1 MGSLPKIHEDD
12 GLMAVTLDEIA
23 ELAGVGRSTVSRV
36 LNNDPRVKDATR
48 ERILEI
54 VRREN
59 YQPNFAARTLASGR
73 SDVIGAV
80 VPMALPTVFT
90 DPFFPQFL
98 EGVAAACDAADA
110 LLMLWLALPETE
122 RRKADKLLSHG
133 PVDGLIIAAH
143 IADDPFVETLRGGSK
158 RFVLYGRYAADDVS
172 YVTVDDRASARGIVS
187 HLLRVGHQRVATI
200 TGPQHMFEGRDRLD
214 GYFDALRDFG
224 IAQAPELVVEGD
236 WSEASGYQGMRRLLA
251 AKPDAVFAANDSMA
265 LAALR
270 ALRENGIRVPEDI
283 ALAGFDDI
291 PAAAAADP
299 PLTTVRQ
306 PIRRLGEVAAQT
318 LLEMID
324 DPTGPPRRVI
334 LPTELVVRASCGSGG
349 KTPRES
355 TAGAFGEE
363 GKA

>member
-1 MGSLPKIHEDD
+1 V
-12 GLMAVTLDEIA
+12 AVTLDEIA

-36 LNNDPRVKDATR
+36 LNNDPRVRDATR

-59 YQPNFAARTLASGR
+59 YQPNFAARSLASGR

-80 VPMALPTVFT
+80 VPMALPSVFT

-98 EGVAAACDAADA
+98 EGVSAACDAADA
-110 LLMLWLALPETE
+110 MLMLWLALPETE
-122 RRKADKLLSHG
+122 RRKADKVGSSG

-143 IADDPFVETLRGGSK
+143 VTDDPFVEALRGGK
-158 RFVLYGRYAADDVS
+158 KQFVLYGRYAADDVS

-187 HLLRVGHQRVATI
+187 HLLRVGHKRVATI
-200 TGPQHMFEGRDRLD
+200 TGPQHMFDARDRLD
-214 GYFDALRDFG
+214 GYLDALREFRLPH
-224 IAQAPELVVEGD
+224 APELIVEGD
-236 WSEASGYQGMRRLLA
+236 WSEESGAQGMRRLIA

-270 ALRENGIRVPEDI
+270 VLRENGLRVPEDV

-306 PIRRLGEVAAQT
+306 PIRRLGEVATQT

-324 DPTGPPRRVI
+324 DPDGPPRRVI
-334 LPTELVVRASCGSGG
+334 LPTELVVRASCGSVG
-349 KTPRES
+349 KSAAT
-355 TAGAFGEE
+355 GDAFGE
-363 GKA
+363 G

>member
-1 MGSLPKIHEDD
+1 
-12 GLMAVTLDEIA
+12 MAATLDEIA

-36 LNNDPRVKDATR
+36 LNNDPRVREATR

-80 VPMALPTVFT
+80 VPMALPSVFT

-98 EGVAAACDAADA
+98 GGIAAACDAADA
-110 LLMLWLALPETE
+110 LLMLWLAPPETE
-122 RRKADKLLSHG
+122 RRKADKLG
-133 PVDGLIIAAH
+133 PVDGLIVAAH
-143 IADDPFVETLRGGSK
+143 VTEDPFVEALRAGGK
-158 RFVLYGRYAADDVS
+158 RFVLYGRYQADDVS

-200 TGPQHMFEGRDRLD
+200 TGPQHMFEARDRLD

-224 IAQAPELVVEGD
+224 MEQSPDLVVEGD
-236 WSEASGYQGMRRLLA
+236 WSEPSGYQAMRRLLA

-270 ALRENGIRVPEDI
+270 AIREAGLRVPEDI

-318 LLEMID
+318 LLEIID
-324 DPTGPPRRVI
+324 DPTGSPRRVI
-334 LPTELVVRASCGSGG
+334 LPTELVVRASCGSG
-349 KTPRES
+349 KTTS
-355 TAGAFGEE
+355 GGT
-363 GKA
+363 

>member
-1 MGSLPKIHEDD
+1 
-12 GLMAVTLDEIA
+12 MATLEEIA

-36 LNNDPRVKDATR
+36 LNNDPRVRSTTR
-48 ERILEI
+48 ERVLEI

-73 SDVIGAV
+73 SDVIGAL
-80 VPMALPTVFT
+80 VPMALPSVFS

-122 RRKADKLLSHG
+122 RRKVDRVLGGG

-143 IADDPFVETLRGGSK
+143 VVDDPLVEALRRGGK
-158 RFVLYGRYAADDVS
+158 QFILYGRYPADDVS
-172 YVTVDDRASARGIVS
+172 YVTVDDRAAAHSVVS
-187 HLLRVGHQRVATI
+187 HLLRVGYERVGTI
-200 TGPQHMFEGRDRLD
+200 TGPQHMFEARDRLA
-214 GYFDALRDFG
+214 GYVDALRDFG
-224 IAQAPELVVEGD
+224 LPQVPELIVEGD
-236 WSEASGYQGMRRLLA
+236 WSETSGYAAMRRMLA

-270 ALRENGIRVPEDI
+270 ALKEQGLRVPEDV
-283 ALAGFDDI
+283 ALVGYDDI

-318 LLEMID
+318 LLALID
-324 DPTGPPRRVI
+324 DPSGAQRRII
-334 LPTELVVRASCGSGG
+334 LPTELIVRASCGSTGNG
-349 KTPRES
+349 DRNPVRS
-355 TAGAFGEE
+355 RARGVNL
-363 GKA
+363 

>member
-1 MGSLPKIHEDD
+1 
-12 GLMAVTLDEIA
+12 MAVTLDEIA

-98 EGVAAACDAADA
+98 EGISAACDAADA

-172 YVTVDDRASARGIVS
+172 YVTVDDRASARGIAS
-187 HLLRVGHQRVATI
+187 HLLRVGHQRVATRSEEH
-200 TGPQHMFEGRDRLD
+200 TS
-214 GYFDALRDFG
+214 
-224 IAQAPELVVEGD
+224 ELQSHSDLVC
-236 WSEASGYQGMRRLLA
+236 RLL
-251 AKPDAVFAANDSMA
+251 
-265 LAALR
+265 
-270 ALRENGIRVPEDI
+270 
-283 ALAGFDDI
+283 
-291 PAAAAADP
+291 
-299 PLTTVRQ
+299 
-306 PIRRLGEVAAQT
+306 
-318 LLEMID
+318 LE
-324 DPTGPPRRVI
+324 
-334 LPTELVVRASCGSGG
+334 
-349 KTPRES
+349 K
-355 TAGAFGEE
+355 
-363 GKA
+363 KKK

>member
-1 MGSLPKIHEDD
+1 
-12 GLMAVTLDEIA
+12 MAVTLDEIA

-36 LNNDPRVKDATR
+36 LNNDPRVRDATR

-59 YQPNFAARTLASGR
+59 YQPNFAARSLASGR

-80 VPMALPTVFT
+80 VPMALPSVFT

-98 EGVAAACDAADA
+98 EGVSVACDAADA
-110 LLMLWLALPETE
+110 MLMLWLAPPETE
-122 RRKADKLLSHG
+122 RRKADKVGSSG

-143 IADDPFVETLRGGSK
+143 VSDDPFVETLRGGK
-158 RFVLYGRYAADDVS
+158 KQFVLYGRYAADDVS

-187 HLLRVGHQRVATI
+187 HLLRVGHKRVATI
-200 TGPQHMFEGRDRLD
+200 TGPQHMFDARDRLD
-214 GYFDALRDFG
+214 GYLDALREFRLPHS
-224 IAQAPELVVEGD
+224 PELIVEGD
-236 WSEASGYQGMRRLLA
+236 WSEESGAQAMRRLLT

-270 ALRENGIRVPEDI
+270 VLRENGLRVPEDV

-306 PIRRLGEVAAQT
+306 PIRRLGEVATQT

-324 DPTGPPRRVI
+324 DPDGPPRRVI
-334 LPTELVVRASCGSGG
+334 LPTELVVRASCGSVG
-349 KTPRES
+349 KSAAT
-355 TAGAFGEE
+355 GDAFGA
-363 GKA
+363 G